1 MKYNINIKTLLCG
14 SLAKGKATL
23 SVALLLMA
31 GGASF
36 TSCTDWLDKDP
47 ESIIAEDEA
56 FKNYRNF
63 QGYIEEIYNLIPD
76 KEKVNYCTAWNFGDD
91 AVHNPEG
98 YAHMDHQVDLGNY
111 RNWWTNTQCWL
122 KGGYYN
128 NRQQSLWD
136 NSWYCI
142 RKCNMGIEHIK
153 SLVGTDEERNLL
165 LGQMYF
171 FRAWWHF
178 ELMCYF
184 GGLPYIDKAL
194 EASDIPE
201 LPRLSFQE
209 CADRCA
215 ADFES
220 AYNLLPIDWDETL
233 AGMQTSDKN
242 DLRVNKFTALCYLG
256 KCYLWAGSPLM
267 KEFEKTKTGGTAQ
280 LLGASSN
287 GKTYDYDIEYCKKA
301 AEALGRALNMVAKG
315 TVKYKLAEYKYSN
328 IYDHVMDEKAQSCY
342 SDIFYCVKPRYT
354 NWDMP
359 GSTEAIFR
367 GAYPGVNT
375 ANWNCAKIFGPK
387 VAKLVEHD
395 NIIHHPTANLID
407 QYGMA
412 NGQPIYLVRNGEYVL
427 NPASGWDPEHPYKD
441 RDPRFYHDIVFDGF
455 RYVLNTEPLNE
466 DQLKLVYCDLYTG
479 GAMRSVDN
487 ASSTGYFIQKLI
499 PHQCNFGDKWYE
511 WDYAFQCY
519 LPYMRLADIY
529 LMYAEARTAI
539 ATGVTDLKD
548 KPAYCPTLSA
558 VDAINAL
565 RDRVNSDDYPMEHVP
580 ANIMDTKEHF
590 MDEVRRERAVEL
602 SFEGFR
608 WCDLQRWLL
617 LTEPPYTV
625 KYSHEF
631 ERLEWGKYDPDKTF
645 EENNLDKNNKPITDL
660 SLITYTWD
668 WFKSHDP
675 KDAKVGNFRKKELIT
690 RRLESKHYWF
700 PLPDKDTYLYKGF
713 NQNPGW

>member
-1 MKYNINIKTLLCG
+1 MNVMKYYNNIKSLLCG
-14 SLAKGKATL
+14 SL
-23 SVALLLMA
+23 LLLA
-31 GGASF
+31 GTTTF

-47 ESIIAEDEA
+47 EAIVAEDEA

-91 AVHNPEG
+91 AVHNTEG
-98 YAHMDHQVDLGNY
+98 FAHMDHQVDLGNY
-111 RNWWTNTQCWL
+111 RNWYTNSQCWL
-122 KGGYYN
+122 NGD
-128 NRQQSLWD
+128 RSSLWR

-142 RKCNMGIEHIK
+142 RKCNMGIDNIK
-153 SLVGTDEERNLL
+153 SLIGTDEERDLL

-184 GGLPYIDKAL
+184 GGLPYIDQTFDANN
-194 EASDIPE
+194 IPE

-215 ADFES
+215 EDFEK
-220 AYNLLPIDWDETL
+220 AYSLLPYDWDETL
-233 AGMQTSDKN
+233 AGMQTSGKN
-242 DLRVNKFTALCYLG
+242 DLRVNKFMALCYLG

-267 KEFEKTKTGGTAQ
+267 KEFEKTKDGGVAQ

-287 GKTYDYDIEYCKKA
+287 GKTYDYDINYCKKA
-301 AEALGRALNMVAKG
+301 AEALGKALELVVRGQVN
-315 TVKYKLAEYKYSN
+315 YKLAEYKYSD
-328 IYDHVMDEKAQSCY
+328 IYNHVRDENAETNY
-342 SDIFYCVKPRYT
+342 SDIFYTVKQS
-354 NWDMP
+354 WKMP
-359 GSTEAIFR
+359 GTTEAIFR
-367 GAYPGVNT
+367 GAYPGANS

-387 VAKLVEHD
+387 VEGLVAHD
-395 NIIHHPTANLID
+395 KIIHHPTANVID

-427 NPASGWDPEHPYKD
+427 NPQSGWDPEHPYKD

-455 RYVLNTEPLNE
+455 RYVLSTDALTSTQKKHE
-466 DQLKLVYCDLYTG
+466 YCTLYTG
-479 GAMRSVDN
+479 GAMRGVADG
-487 ASSTGYFIQKLI
+487 SSTGYFIQKLV
-499 PHQCNFGDKWYE
+499 PHQCNEGDKWYD
-511 WDYAFQCY
+511 WDYAFQTY

-539 ATGVTDLKD
+539 ASNIAEVKERTS
-548 KPAYCPTLSA
+548 YCSLSA

-565 RDRVNSDDYPMEHVP
+565 RDRVNSSDWPMEHVQ
-580 ANIMDTKEHF
+580 ANLMDTKEHF
-590 MDEVRRERAVEL
+590 MDEIRRERAVEL

-631 ERLEWGKYDPDKTF
+631 ERLDNDDWYFNSKTH
-645 EENNLDKNNKPITDL
+645 EPA
-660 SLITYTWD
+660 
-668 WFKSHDP
+668 HDP
-675 KDAKVGNFRKKELIT
+675 AEAHLGNFHKEELIT
-690 RRLESKHYWF
+690 RRLDSKHYWF
-700 PLPDKDTYLYKGF
+700 PLPDKDTYLYEGF
-713 NQNPGW
+713 KQNPGW

>member
-1 MKYNINIKTLLCG
+1 MNVMKYYNNIKSLLCG
-14 SLAKGKATL
+14 SL
-23 SVALLLMA
+23 LLLA
-31 GGASF
+31 GTTTF

-47 ESIIAEDEA
+47 EAIVAEDEA

-76 KEKVNYCTAWNFGDD
+76 KEKINYCTAWNFGDD
-91 AVHNPEG
+91 AVHNTEG
-98 YAHMDHQVDLGNY
+98 FAHMDHQVDLGNY
-111 RNWWTNTQCWL
+111 RNWYTNSQCWL
-122 KGGYYN
+122 NGD
-128 NRQQSLWD
+128 RSSLWR

-142 RKCNMGIEHIK
+142 RKCNMGIDNIK
-153 SLVGTDEERNLL
+153 SLIGTDEERDLL

-184 GGLPYIDKAL
+184 GGLPYIDQTFDAN
-194 EASDIPE
+194 EIPE

-215 ADFES
+215 EDFER
-220 AYNLLPIDWDETL
+220 AYNLLPYDWDETL
-233 AGMQTSDKN
+233 AGMQTSGKN
-242 DLRVNKFTALCYLG
+242 DLRVNKFMALCYLG

-267 KEFEKTKTGGTAQ
+267 KEFEKTKDGGVAQ

-287 GKTYDYDIEYCKKA
+287 GKTYDYDINYCKKA
-301 AEALGRALNMVAKG
+301 AEALGKALELVVRGQVN
-315 TVKYKLAEYKYSN
+315 YKLAEYKYSD
-328 IYDHVMDEKAQSCY
+328 IYNHVRDENAETNY
-342 SDIFYCVKPRYT
+342 SDIFYTVKQS
-354 NWDMP
+354 WKMP
-359 GSTEAIFR
+359 GTTEAIFR
-367 GAYPGVNT
+367 GAYPGANS

-387 VAKLVEHD
+387 VEGLVAHD
-395 NIIHHPTANLID
+395 KIIHHPTANVID

-427 NPASGWDPEHPYKD
+427 NPTSGWDPEYPYKD

-455 RYVLNTEPLNE
+455 RYVLSTDALTSTQKKHE
-466 DQLKLVYCDLYTG
+466 YCTLYTG
-479 GAMRSVDN
+479 GAMRGVADG
-487 ASSTGYFIQKLI
+487 SSTGYFIQKLV
-499 PHQCNFGDKWYE
+499 PHQCNEGDKWYD
-511 WDYAFQCY
+511 WDYAFQTY

-539 ATGVTDLKD
+539 ASNIAEVKERTT
-548 KPAYCPTLSA
+548 YCSLSA

-565 RDRVNSDDYPMEHVP
+565 RDRVNSSDWPMEHVQ
-580 ANIMDTKEHF
+580 ANLMDTKEHF
-590 MDEVRRERAVEL
+590 MDEIRRERAVEL

-631 ERLEWGKYDPDKTF
+631 ERLDNDDWYFNSKTH
-645 EENNLDKNNKPITDL
+645 EPA
-660 SLITYTWD
+660 
-668 WFKSHDP
+668 HDP
-675 KDAKVGNFRKKELIT
+675 KDAHIGNFHKAELIT

-700 PLPDKDTYLYKGF
+700 PLPDKDTYLYEGF
-713 NQNPGW
+713 AQNPGW

>member
-1 MKYNINIKTLLCG
+1 MKYNNIKSLLCG
-14 SLAKGKATL
+14 SL
-23 SVALLLMA
+23 LLLA

-47 ESIIAEDEA
+47 ESIVAEDEA

-111 RNWWTNTQCWL
+111 RNWWNNNQCWL
-122 KGGYYN
+122 KGGTYN
-128 NRQQSLWD
+128 GRRQSLWD

-142 RKCNMGIEHIK
+142 RKCNLGIANIG
-153 SLVGTDEERNLL
+153 SLVGTDEERDLL

-184 GGLPYIDKAL
+184 GGMPYIDVAFAAD
-194 EASDIPE
+194 EIPQ

-215 ADFES
+215 ADFEM
-220 AYNLLPIDWDETL
+220 AANLLPVDSRAWDATL
-233 AGMQTSDKN
+233 AGMQTSGNN
-242 DLRVNKFTALCYLG
+242 DLRVNKFMALCYLG

-267 KEFEKTKTGGTAQ
+267 KEFEKTKNGGVAQ

-287 GKTYDYDIEYCKKA
+287 GKTYDYDVEYCKKA
-301 AEALGRALNMVAKG
+301 AKVLGQCLDMVVKG
-315 TVKYKLAEYKYSN
+315 QVNYKLADYTYADIYNHTADDKSENNYSN
-328 IYDHVMDEKAQSCY
+328 I
-342 SDIFYCVKPRYT
+342 FYTVKE
-354 NWDMP
+354 NWKMP
-359 GSTEAIFR
+359 GTTEAIFR
-367 GAYPGVNT
+367 GAYPGANS

-387 VAKLVEHD
+387 VAGLVDHD
-395 NIIHHPTANLID
+395 NIIHHPTANLVD
-407 QYGMA
+407 QYGTDD
-412 NGQPIYLVRNGEYVL
+412 GQPIYLVRNGEYVR
-427 NPASGWDPEHPYKD
+427 NPDSKWDPEHPFQN
-441 RDPRFYHDIVFDGF
+441 RDPRFYHDFIFDGF
-455 RYVLNTEPLNE
+455 HYVLSTDGLSAA
-466 DQLKLVYCDLYTG
+466 QKKLEYCDLYTG
-479 GAMRSVDN
+479 GAMRDVDHG
-487 ASSTGYFIQKLI
+487 SSTGYFIQKLI
-499 PHQCNFGDKWYE
+499 PHQHNEGDKWY
-511 WDYAFQCY
+511 DYGMAFQSY
-519 LPYMRLADIY
+519 LPYMRLAEIY

-539 ATGVTDLKD
+539 ANNISDIKAR
-548 KPAYCPTLSA
+548 PEYCPSLSA

-565 RDRVNSDDYPMEHVP
+565 RDRVNSYDYPMAHVP
-580 ANIMDTKEHF
+580 ANLMDTKEHF
-590 MDEVRRERAVEL
+590 MDEVRRERTVEL

-631 ERLEWGKYDPDKTF
+631 ERLEWGDYPAKSKD
-645 EENNLDKNNKPITDL
+645 
-660 SLITYTWD
+660 TWN
-668 WFKSHDP
+668 WFTTHDP
-675 KDAKVGNFRKKELIT
+675 KDAKVGNFTKKTLIT

-700 PLPDKDTYLYKGF
+700 PLPDKDTYLYEGF
-713 NQNPGW
+713 KQNPGW

>member
-1 MKYNINIKTLLCG
+1 MKYYSNIK
-14 SLAKGKATL
+14 SLACGC
-23 SVALLLMA
+23 LLLLA

-36 TSCTDWLDKDP
+36 VSCTDWLDKDP
-47 ESIIAEDEA
+47 ESIVAEDEA

-98 YAHMDHQVDLGNY
+98 FAHMDHQVDLGNY
-111 RNWWTNTQCWL
+111 RNWLKNNQCWL
-122 KGGYYN
+122 MGN
-128 NRQQSLWD
+128 NFNGRDQSLWR

-142 RKCNMGIEHIK
+142 RKCNLGIQNIK
-153 SLVGTDEERNLL
+153 SLVGTDEERDLL

-184 GGLPYIDKAL
+184 GGLPYID
-194 EASDIPE
+194 EAFEATQIPE

-215 ADFES
+215 EDFER
-220 AYNLLPIDWDETL
+220 AYDLLPLDWDETL
-233 AGMQTSDKN
+233 AGMQTSGNN
-242 DLRVNKFTALCYLG
+242 DLRVDKFTALCYLG

-267 KEFEKTKTGGTAQ
+267 KEMEKAKNGGAPQ

-287 GKTYDYDIEYCKKA
+287 GKTYDYDVKYCEKA
-301 AEALGRALNMVAKG
+301 AEALGRALDMVNKG
-315 TVKYKLAEYKYSN
+315 QVKYKLAEFKYSN
-328 IYDHVMDEKAQSCY
+328 LYDHERDENGDEDNFY
-342 SDIFYCVKPRYT
+342 SDIFYTVKKQ
-354 NWDMP
+354 WKMP
-359 GSTEAIFR
+359 GAKEAIMR
-367 GAYPGVNT
+367 GAYPGTNS

-387 VAKLVEHD
+387 VAGLVDHD

-412 NGQPIYLVRNGEYVL
+412 NGQPIYLVQNGEYVL
-427 NPASGWDPEHPYKD
+427 NPLSGWDPNHPYKD

-455 RYVLNTEPLNE
+455 HYVLSTDALNE
-466 DQLKLVYCDLYTG
+466 SQKKLEYCDLFTG
-479 GAMRSVDN
+479 GAMRDIDHG
-487 ASSTGYFIQKLI
+487 SSTGYYIQKLV
-499 PHQCNFGDKWYE
+499 PHQCNQGDRWYD

-519 LPYMRLADIY
+519 LPYMRLADVY
-529 LMYAEARTAI
+529 LMYAEARAAI
-539 ATGVTDLKD
+539 ATGVSQLTERPL
-548 KPAYCPTLSA
+548 YCMSLSA

-565 RDRVNSDDYPMEHVP
+565 RDRVNSADYPMEHVQP
-580 ANIMDTKEHF
+580 NLRDTREHF
-590 MDEVRRERAVEL
+590 IDEVRRERAVEL
-602 SFEGFR
+602 AFEGFR

-631 ERLEWGKYDPDKTF
+631 ERLE
-645 EENNLDKNNKPITDL
+645 TDA
-660 SLITYTWD
+660 
-668 WFKSHDP
+668 WFKDHDP
-675 KDAKVGNFRKKELIT
+675 KDARVGNFTKKVLIS
-690 RRLESKHYWF
+690 RRFDSKHYWF
-700 PLPDKDTYLYKGF
+700 PLPDEDIYLYEGF
-713 NQNPGW
+713 PQNPGW